1 MRSFWKRGANLA
13 RLVLRGK
20 VGHTHTGKT
29 SCEDRERNWKEASIA
44 KKMGLPEAGR
54 SKEKNP

>member
-1 MRSFWKRGANLA
+1 MERGANLA

-29 SCEDRERNWKEASIA
+29 SCEDRKRNGKEASTA
-44 KKMGLPEAGR
+44 KKMGLPEAQR